1 MHIDEM
7 LTPTYILHI
16 LLTYYAS
23 RECKYMVCT
32 ALTLI
37 LVVMAK
43 HVQMLNKLNI
53 IEILNENADEL
64 DRKLLR

>member
-1 MHIDEM
+1 
-7 LTPTYILHI
+7 
-16 LLTYYAS
+16 
-23 RECKYMVCT
+23 MVCT
-32 ALTLI
+32 VLTLI